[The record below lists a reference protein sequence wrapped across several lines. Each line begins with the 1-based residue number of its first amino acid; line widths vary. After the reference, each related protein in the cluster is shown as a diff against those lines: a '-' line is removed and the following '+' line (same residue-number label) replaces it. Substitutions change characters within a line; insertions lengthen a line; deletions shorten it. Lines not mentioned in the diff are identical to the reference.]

1 MLLVDFITAILA
13 GIWQGIFEWLPIS
26 SQGNL
31 MILMVGMLGL
41 SLEEALR
48 YSIWI
53 HAGTLMS
60 AVVYFRKDLATIIR
74 KRKEYSFIV
83 TATVLSAVVGAPL
96 YFLVS
101 NFQVQ
106 QGAVAV
112 ALIGLLLVVTGIVQ
126 LTAKEKQGIK
136 HPDTRSAVLT
146 GIAQGF
152 SALPG
157 ISRSGT
163 TTSALL
169 LQGFSGEEALRLSF
183 LLSIPLVLGAEVFL
197 GVFEPTAINAYSL
210 VSALVAFLVGLL
222 GIDTF
227 LKIARRVRFGWL
239 CIGLGILATIPLLF

>member
-1 MLLVDFITAILA
+1 MLLVNFTAAIL
-13 GIWQGIFEWLPIS
+13 IGIFQGVLEWLPVS

-31 MILMVGMLGL
+31 MILMVGFFGM

-53 HAGTLMS
+53 HVGTLMS
-60 AVVYFRKDLATIIR
+60 AIVYFRKDLATLLR
-74 KRKEYSFIV
+74 KTKEYSFIV
-83 TATVLSAVVGAPL
+83 TVTVTSALIGAPL
-96 YFLVS
+96 YLLVS
-101 NFQVQ
+101 SFPIQ
-106 QGAVAV
+106 QGVVAV

-126 LTAKEKQGIK
+126 LKAKEKQGINQ
-136 HPDTRSAVLT
+136 PDNKSAVLT

-197 GVFEPTAINAYSL
+197 GVFSPTVINSYSL
-210 VSALVAFLVGLL
+210 VSALVAFVVGLVS
-222 GIDTF
+222 IDLF

-239 CIGLGILATIPLLF
+239 CIGLGLLAMMPLFI